1 MMLIL
6 TRRPKENLVITIDGR
21 RIDVCI
27 LGLQGSQVKIGVKA
41 DPDVTIDREEIFNS
55 KKGDKN
61 VN

>member
-1 MMLIL
+1 MLIL

-27 LGLQGSQVKIGVKA
+27 LRLQGSQVKIGVKA
-41 DPDVTIDREEIFNS
+41 DPDVTVDREEIFNS